1 MVIFIRRAI
10 SFIQEKQRYTTTLSL
25 RGGHH
30 RHTDKNGVD
39 PNVRVVRSV
48 KNRYIYFCT
57 SSKKLLKQWKES
69 LSYDILPY
77 PKEQNQNYILGEYIQ
92 PLLVDR
98 QTKEAIPNKS

>member
-1 MVIFIRRAI
+1 MHHNGYIYQACNFLPVT
-10 SFIQEKQRYTTTLSL
+10 Q
-25 RGGHH
+25 GGHH

-57 SSKKLLKQWKES
+57 NSKKLLKQWKES
-69 LSYDILPY
+69 LSYDIFPY